1 MTSEQTSEFICFHCH
16 EPAENE
22 QIRYDHH
29 VFCCNGCKQVYQL
42 LSEHELGAYYS
53 NDQTVNGIKPKQI
66 SKKTFEVLDDPII
79 RKDYINFQEGT
90 TVKITLHLPQ
100 IHCASCIYL
109 LEHLSKLNP
118 GVIHSLVNFPKRQ
131 CSITVD
137 ESKITLSELASLLT
151 KIGYE
156 PNFTKAESRKSN
168 VNKRLLFQLGFA
180 GFAFGSIMLW
190 SFPEYLGIDQIDKG
204 FRDLSAYL
212 SFTVSL
218 PVLFF
223 SAQDFFRSAIGA
235 IRVKSLNLDI
245 PIAIG
250 ILALYFRSC
259 YAIFSNEG
267 PGYMDS
273 FAAFIFF
280 LLIGKWFQG
289 KTYQWL
295 SFERD
300 FKAYFPIA
308 VIRKKGTKTALCPID
323 ELAIGDQ
330 IQIRNEEIIPCD
342 SMLISEKA
350 TIDYSFVTGESDWVE
365 KKQGDQIF
373 AGGKICGESAE
384 LSVLKISS
392 RSDLTQLWNEQNSKQ
407 EPITFQ
413 SRQDRIS
420 RYFIAAVLFLATAA
434 AIAWIFIDPRQIPE
448 IVTAVLIVACPCA
461 LALSVPFTYGNM
473 MRKLGRKGF
482 YLRNT
487 NIIERI
493 QQCTQI
499 VFDKT
504 GTLTEQDTKNVIY
517 QGETLTPEQM
527 EELYGMTKHVTHP
540 YAIAIH
546 NWVKQTSQINEL
558 LLNSIEYA
566 GLGITSEKGLKLGS
580 AIFVGLDESEHTESC
595 SYLAN
600 QEGVLGKFIFQSTL
614 RNGIADCINQ
624 LGNNYQLAV
633 ISGDTGRDLK
643 LIHPFF
649 PKNTQFIFEQ
659 SPLDKKMFIDQL
671 QASGERVLMIGDGL
685 NDAGALNSAFVGLA
699 LSENLVRFT
708 PSSDAILQ
716 ANHLQFLP
724 KYIDYIH
731 QGKNYLKISFAFS
744 LMYNLTGIGFAVSG
758 ALTPFVATI
767 LMPLS
772 SITVVGLAT
781 FLTLRKKLPPFD
793 QTSTKAE

>member
-1 MTSEQTSEFICFHCH
+1 MAIQQTNTAICFHCH
-16 EPAENE
+16 EPAVDELIFYEN
-22 QIRYDHH
+22 HS
-29 VFCCNGCKQVYQL
+29 FCCNGCKQVYQL

-53 NDQTVNGIKPKQI
+53 DQLLTGIRPNKR
-66 SKKTFEVLDDPII
+66 SKKTFEILDDPTI
-79 RKDYINFQEGT
+79 RQAYIDFQEGN

-109 LEHLSKLNP
+109 LEHLAKLNP
-118 GVIHSLVNFPKRQ
+118 GIIHSFVNFPKKQ
-131 CSITVD
+131 CSITID
-137 ESKITLSELASLLT
+137 ESKIALSELAILLT

-156 PNFTKAESRKSN
+156 PNFTKAESRTSN
-168 VNKRLLFQLGFA
+168 LNKHLLFQLGFA

-190 SFPEYLGIDQIDKG
+190 SFPEYLGIDQTYNG
-204 FRDLSAYL
+204 FRNLSAYL
-212 SFTVSL
+212 SLVVSL
-218 PVLFF
+218 PVFFF
-223 SAQDFFRSAIGA
+223 SAQDFFRSALGA

-250 ILALYFRSC
+250 ILALYARSC

-323 ELAIGDQ
+323 ELIVGDQ

-342 SMLISEKA
+342 SILLSEKA
-350 TIDYSFVTGESDWVE
+350 TIDYSFVSGESDWVE
-365 KKQGDQIF
+365 KKEGDLIY

-392 RSDLTQLWNEQNSKQ
+392 RSELTQLWNEQHTKQ
-407 EPITFQ
+407 EPISFK

-420 RYFIAAVLFLATAA
+420 RYFIAAVLFIAA
-434 AIAWIFIDPRQIPE
+434 GSAISWAFIDPRQIPE

-487 NIIERI
+487 SIIERI
-493 QQCTQI
+493 QQCTHI

-504 GTLTEQDTKNVIY
+504 GTLTEQDTKNVEY
-517 QGETLTPEQM
+517 QGKSLNPDQL
-527 EELYGMTKHVTHP
+527 EEIYAMTKHATHP
-540 YAIAIH
+540 YARAIH
-546 NWVKQTSQINEL
+546 SWIKHQLPAKEVSWKA
-558 LLNSIEYA
+558 IEYA
-566 GLGITSEKGLKLGS
+566 GLGIESQTGLKLGS
-580 AIFVGLDESEHTESC
+580 AVFVGFEEPNQNESC
-595 SYLAN
+595 SYIAN
-600 QEGVLGKFIFQSTL
+600 KEGVLGKFSFRSNLRPGLSTT
-614 RNGIADCINQ
+614 ISK
-624 LGNNYQLAV
+624 LGGKVQFTV
-633 ISGDTGRDLK
+633 ISGDTGRDLE

-649 PKNTQFIFEQ
+649 PKNTQFLFEQ
-659 SPLDKKMFIDQL
+659 SPLDKKRFIDQL
-671 QASGERVLMIGDGL
+671 QKSGKRVLMIGDGL

-716 ANHLQFLP
+716 ANHLQYLAEYME
-724 KYIDYIH
+724 YIQ
-731 QGKNYLKISFAFS
+731 QGKNFLKIGFVFS
-744 LMYNLTGIGFAVSG
+744 LLYNLTGIGFAVSG
-758 ALTPFVATI
+758 TLTPFIATI

-781 FLTLRKKLPPFD
+781 FLTLRKKLPPLQD
-793 QTSTKAE
+793 TSTKVE